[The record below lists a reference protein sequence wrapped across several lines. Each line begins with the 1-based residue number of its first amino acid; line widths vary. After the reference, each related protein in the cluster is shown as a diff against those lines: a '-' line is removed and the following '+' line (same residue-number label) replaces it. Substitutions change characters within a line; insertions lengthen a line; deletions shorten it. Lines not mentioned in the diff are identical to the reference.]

1 MKHSYY
7 IETERGVAQGAGEQ
21 AGEWTCN
28 GHCIKTIRKP
38 AAGLVS
44 QFKLKEIRLTQD
56 EGLAVSG
63 SAH

>member
-1 MKHSYY
+1 MKHSYD
-7 IETERGVAQGAGEQ
+7 IETERGIAQGTGEQ
-21 AGEWTCN
+21 AGKWTCN
-28 GHCIKTIRKP
+28 GHRIKAICKP